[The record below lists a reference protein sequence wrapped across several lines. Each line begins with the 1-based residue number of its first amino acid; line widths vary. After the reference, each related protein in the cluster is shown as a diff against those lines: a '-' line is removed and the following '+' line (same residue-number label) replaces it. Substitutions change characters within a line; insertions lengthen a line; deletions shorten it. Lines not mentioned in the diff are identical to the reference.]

1 VRLNPARPVV
11 AILVASLVLFAGC
24 TGDKDAKQT
33 NQPARSVPGPLDA
46 SVKQFATTS
55 YRFTVKAT
63 QGTLDGGFDPAAN
76 VLNTKLTATD
86 QGATVTVETL
96 VVDADHYV
104 KITGLPYPGFDG
116 SVWYALDA
124 GRLKSL
130 SPLGISD
137 LRDPTGARALIAA
150 ATKAQQAG
158 DRRYSGTVD
167 LTTLDTWGP
176 VDAADIQSMRE
187 KAKSVPFEAT
197 LDEKGR
203 LATLKVVVPAYGAV
217 AEDTV
222 TATYREFGG
231 GVKIARPS
239 DGVQDAPEE
248 VYQLLGV

>member
-1 VRLNPARPVV
+1 MRLNPARPVV
-11 AILVASLVLFAGC
+11 AILVTSLVLVTGC
-24 TGDKDAKQT
+24 TGDKDAKQS

-63 QGTLDGGFDPAAN
+63 QGTLDGGFDPTAN
-76 VLNTKLTATD
+76 VLNTKLTAAD
-86 QGATVTVETL
+86 QGTTVTVETL
-96 VVDADHYV
+96 VVDADHFV

-116 SVWYALDA
+116 SVWYTLDA

-130 SPLGISD
+130 SPLGITD
-137 LRDPTGARALIAA
+137 LRDPTGARALIGA
-150 ATKAQQAG
+150 ATKAQEAG

-167 LTTLDTWGP
+167 LTALETWGP
-176 VDAADIQSMRE
+176 VDAADIKSMGD

-203 LATLKVVVPAYGAV
+203 LATLKVVLPAYGAV
-217 AEDTV
+217 PEDTV
-222 TATYREFGG
+222 TATYRDFGSD
-231 GVKIARPS
+231 VKVARPS
-239 DGVQDAPEE
+239 DGVQEAPPE